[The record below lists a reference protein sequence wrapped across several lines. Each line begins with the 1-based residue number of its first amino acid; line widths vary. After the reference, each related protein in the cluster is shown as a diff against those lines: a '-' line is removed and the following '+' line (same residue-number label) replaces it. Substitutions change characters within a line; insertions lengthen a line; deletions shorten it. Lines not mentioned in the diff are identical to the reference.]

1 MHLLNFENVG
11 KSFLSKTILS
21 GVSFGMED
29 TDKIGVVGVNGTGKS
44 TLLAIAAGVLEP
56 DEGEVVRARNLRIAY
71 LPQTPEFDDEKTL
84 LENVASMISGKADIW
99 ETEREAAEQLR
110 QFDLEDLNA
119 APSQLSGGQR
129 KRAAL
134 AAAVL
139 TPCDL
144 LILDEP
150 TNHLD
155 SRMIEWLENWL
166 AEREGAVLMVTH
178 DRYFLDR
185 VTNGIVEIDR
195 GSAYRYAAGFSG
207 YLEMKAER
215 RDYERA
221 AERKKAALYR
231 QDLKWMMRGARA
243 RSTKQKAHIQR
254 FEALRDREKIVEDR
268 KVYLESLPSRLGKQ
282 IISAENVSAGYDG
295 QIFVRDFTYRFLKT
309 DRIGIIGPN
318 GCGKTTLLNCL
329 VGKTQ
334 PVSGTVEIGQTVKI
348 GYFGQ
353 ENENLDPSE
362 KVIDSVRSIAE
373 YIPTADGYLT
383 ASAMCEQFLFDGTLQ
398 YNLIEKLS
406 GGEKRRLSL
415 LRVLMSAPNVLVL
428 DEPTND
434 LDIETLEVLE
444 DYLDHFPGVVITV
457 SHDRYFLDRVVTRIF
472 AFENGGT
479 LWQSEGSYTDYLIHC
494 EEEGRDPFGGEPG
507 STAAGD
513 GRPEKGREDVQE
525 SAGKGTEDKD
535 GAGKQ
540 KTGRFRAEAPKTKFS
555 WREQKEYDTIEDVIS
570 GLEEKSGALE
580 KEMNA
585 CATDFVKLAALTK
598 EKEETDRL
606 LEEKMNRYFELLEMK
621 ESFGKE

>member
-362 KVIDSVRSIAE
+362 KVIDSVRNIAE

-507 STAAGD
+507 STAAGE

-525 SAGKGTEDKD
+525 SAGKGTEEKD
-535 GAGKQ
+535 GKQ

>member
-1 MHLLNFENVG
+1 MHLLNFENIG

-84 LENVASMISGKADIW
+84 LENVASMISGKADVW
-99 ETEREAAEQLR
+99 EVEREAAEQLR

-507 STAAGD
+507 STAAGE
-513 GRPEKGREDVQE
+513 GRLEKGREDVQE
-525 SAGKGTEDKD
+525 SAGKGTEEKD
-535 GAGKQ
+535 GKQ

>member
-1 MHLLNFENVG
+1 MHLLNFENIG
-11 KSFLSKTILS
+11 KNFLSKTILS

-507 STAAGD
+507 STAAGES
-513 GRPEKGREDVQE
+513 RPEKGREDVQE
-525 SAGKGTEDKD
+525 SAGKGTEEKD
-535 GAGKQ
+535 GKQ

-570 GLEEKSGALE
+570 GLEEKSGVLE

>member
-1 MHLLNFENVG
+1 MHLLNFENIG
-11 KSFLSKTILS
+11 KNFLSKTILS

-353 ENENLDPSE
+353 ENEKLDPSE

-525 SAGKGTEDKD
+525 SAGKGTEEKD
-535 GAGKQ
+535 GKQ

>member
-1 MHLLNFENVG
+1 MHLLNFENIG
-11 KSFLSKTILS
+11 KNFLSKTILS

-84 LENVASMISGKADIW
+84 LENVASMISGKADVW
-99 ETEREAAEQLR
+99 EVEREAAEQLR
-110 QFDLEDLNA
+110 KFDLEDLNA

-479 LWQSEGSYTDYLIHC
+479 LWQSDGSYTDYLIHC

-507 STAAGD
+507 STAAGE
-513 GRPEKGREDVQE
+513 GRLEKGREDVQE
-525 SAGKGTEDKD
+525 SAGKGTEEKD
-535 GAGKQ
+535 GKQ

>member
-1 MHLLNFENVG
+1 MHLLNFENIG

-84 LENVASMISGKADIW
+84 LENVASMISGKADVW
-99 ETEREAAEQLR
+99 EVEREAAEQLR

-479 LWQSEGSYTDYLIHC
+479 LWQSDGSYTDYLIHC

-507 STAAGD
+507 STAAGE
-513 GRPEKGREDVQE
+513 GRLEKGREDVQE
-525 SAGKGTEDKD
+525 SAGKGTEEKD
-535 GAGKQ
+535 GKQ

>member
-11 KSFLSKTILS
+11 KKFLSKTILDE
-21 GVSFGMED
+21 VNFGMED

-56 DEGEVVRARNLRIAY
+56 DEGEVVRGRNVRIPY
-71 LPQTPEFDDEKTL
+71 LPQVPVFDEEKTL
-84 LENVASMISGKADIW
+84 LENVAGQISGKGEYW
-99 ETEREAAEQLR
+99 EIEREAAEQLR
-110 QFDLEDLNA
+110 EFGLEDPYVDPA
-119 APSQLSGGQR
+119 ELSGGQR

-134 AAAVL
+134 AAAIL

-166 AEREGAVLMVTH
+166 VNFEGALLMVTH

-185 VTNGIVEIDR
+185 VTNGIVELDR
-195 GSAYRYAAGFSG
+195 GKAYRYQAGFSG

-254 FEALRDREKIVEDR
+254 FEALRDRDKIVEDR
-268 KVYLESLPSRLGKQ
+268 KLYLESLPSRLGKQ
-282 IISAENVSAGYDG
+282 IIEMEHVSVGYDEK
-295 QIFVRDFTYRFLKT
+295 VLVTDFTYRFLRT

-318 GCGKTTLLNCL
+318 GCGKTTLLNCIAGRTEPL
-329 VGKTQ
+329 
-334 PVSGTVEIGQTVKI
+334 SGTVLTGQTVKI

-353 ENENLDPSE
+353 ENENLDPQE
-362 KVIDSVRSIAE
+362 RVIDSVRSIAE
-373 YIPTADGYLT
+373 YIPTADGYVT
-383 ASAMCEQFLFDGTLQ
+383 ASAMCERFLFDGTIQ
-398 YNLIEKLS
+398 YNLVEKLS

-415 LRVLMSAPNVLVL
+415 LRVLMGAPNVLVF

-444 DYLDHFPGVVITV
+444 DYLDHFPGVVIVV

-472 AFENGGT
+472 AFEKGGT
-479 LWQSEGSYTDYLIHC
+479 LWQSEGSYTDYLDHC
-494 EEEGRDPFGGEPG
+494 EAEGRDPYSGEPEG
-507 STAAGD
+507 GAD
-513 GRPEKGREDVQE
+513 REKPDKAP
-525 SAGKGTEDKD
+525 AGKEKTP
-535 GAGKQ
+535 AGKE
-540 KTGRFRAEAPKTKFS
+540 KTPAGKEKTQRFRAEAPKTKFT
-555 WREQKEYDTIEDVIS
+555 WKEQQEYDTIEDVIS
-570 GLEEKSGALE
+570 ALEEKSSSLE
-580 KEMNA
+580 NEMNG
-585 CATDFVKLAALTK
+585 CATDFVKLEALTA

-621 ESFGKE
+621 ESFE

>member
-1 MHLLNFENVG
+1 MHLLNFENIG
-11 KSFLSKTILS
+11 KNFLSKTILS

-525 SAGKGTEDKD
+525 SAGKGTEEKD
-535 GAGKQ
+535 GKQ
-540 KTGRFRAEAPKTKFS
+540 KNGRFRAEAPKTKFS